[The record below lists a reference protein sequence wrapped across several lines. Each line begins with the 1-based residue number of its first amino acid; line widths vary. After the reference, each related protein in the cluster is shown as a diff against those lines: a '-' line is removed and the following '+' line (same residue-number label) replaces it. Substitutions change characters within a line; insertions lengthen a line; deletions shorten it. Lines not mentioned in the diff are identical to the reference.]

1 MPNLEID
8 ESMMNQFVCPTGE
21 QGRKIAALM
30 NEHHYQLTS
39 WGLSHV
45 KIPQASVI
53 LDVGVGGGRTVG
65 KLANLAVD
73 GRVFGI
79 DYSNDMVEYSKSQ
92 NRRLVVEGKINLLQ
106 GVVQNLSFP
115 NGFFDLVTAVETYY
129 FWPSLPDAFR
139 EILRVLKPCGKL
151 LMINE
156 MVKDGCYDKEK
167 AALIEKVHVHLFT
180 LEEIRIMLQSAGFT
194 NIGIFRKE
202 NSAWNAVLAQK
213 PA

>member
-1 MPNLEID
+1 
-8 ESMMNQFVCPTGE
+8 MN
-21 QGRKIAALM
+21 R
-30 NEHHYQLTS
+30 EHYELTS
-39 WGLSHV
+39 WGLTHV
-45 KIPQASVI
+45 AIDPDFKI
-53 LDVGVGGGRTVG
+53 LDVGCGGGKTVNRIAELVPDG
-65 KLANLAVD
+65 KVYGVD
-73 GRVFGI
+73 C
-79 DYSNDMVEYSKSQ
+79 SPDMVAYAS
-92 NRRLVVEGKINLLQ
+92 RLNKQYIEQGKVEIAEGQ
-106 GVVQNLSFP
+106 ADRT
-115 NGFFDLVTAVETYY
+115 GFQSGTFDLVTAVETYY

>member
-1 MPNLEID
+1 MYD
-8 ESMMNQFVCPTGE
+8 QFQRPTGHL
-21 QGRKIAALM
+21 GTVIAARM
-30 NEHHYQLTS
+30 NREHYELTS
-39 WGLSHV
+39 WGLTHV
-45 KIPQASVI
+45 AINPDFKI
-53 LDVGVGGGRTVG
+53 LDVGCGGGKTVNRLVELAPNG
-65 KLANLAVD
+65 KVY
-73 GRVFGI
+73 GV
-79 DYSNDMVEYSKSQ
+79 DYSPDIVAYASKLNKQDIEQGKVEIA
-92 NRRLVVEGKINLLQ
+92 EGQ
-106 GVVQNLSFP
+106 ADRTGFP
-115 NGFFDLVTAVETYY
+115 SGIFDLVTAVETYY

-180 LEEIRIMLQSAGFT
+180 LEEIRIMLQSVGFT

>member
-1 MPNLEID
+1 LYD
-8 ESMMNQFVCPTGE
+8 QFQRPTGHL
-21 QGRKIAALM
+21 GTVIAARM
-30 NEHHYQLTS
+30 NREHYELTS
-39 WGLSHV
+39 WGLTHV
-45 KIPQASVI
+45 AINPDFKI
-53 LDVGVGGGRTVG
+53 LDVGCGGGKTVNRLVELAPNG
-65 KLANLAVD
+65 KVY
-73 GRVFGI
+73 GV
-79 DYSNDMVEYSKSQ
+79 DYSPDIVAYASKLNKQDIEQGKVEIA
-92 NRRLVVEGKINLLQ
+92 EGQ
-106 GVVQNLSFP
+106 ADRTGFP
-115 NGFFDLVTAVETYY
+115 SGIFDLVTAVETYY

-180 LEEIRIMLQSAGFT
+180 LEEIRIMLQSVGFT